1 MSKRSN
7 GLGGVRALTVLTSC
21 TVGTVRAFCLGAGRW
36 SALRKALREALREAS
51 RSLAGVAASLERDAS
66 VSAAASTERAG
77 GVLCQL
83 LFQCP
88 RILPGTPSSL
98 ATELHCG
105 HTRSLPFRSLP
116 KLLANSSRTAS
127 AFFTNW
133 PMSFGCTWE
142 GFGLR
147 IRIRGRAG
155 VRGGWR
161 APSPRPPFH
170 P

>member
-7 GLGGVRALTVLTSC
+7 GLGGVRALTVLTFC
-21 TVGTVRAFCLGAGRW
+21 TGGTTVRAFCLGGGRW
-36 SALRKALREALREAS
+36 SALREALREAS
-51 RSLAGVAASLERDAS
+51 RSLAGVAASFERDAS

-88 RILPGTPSSL
+88 RILDGTPSSL
-98 ATELHCG
+98 ATDFHCG
-105 HTRSLPFRSLP
+105 HIRSLPFSSLP
-116 KLLANSSRTAS
+116 KLLVNSSRTAS

-133 PMSFGCTWE
+133 PMSFGCTWK
-142 GFGLR
+142 GWGYGYGYAR
-147 IRIRGRAG
+147 KGRGKGR
-155 VRGGWR
+155 RG
-161 APSPRPPFH
+161 APSRRPPFH